1 MPDIVLSVLKYLFL
15 SLIFLF
21 LWRAVR
27 VMYLEIGGPRTVR
40 SVARSPAAPTLK
52 PGKAPDRL
60 AVTAHDGSK
69 PRTFSLDEELLIGRA
84 TKCRV
89 VITDPYASQVH
100 ARIFRRDG
108 TYYIE
113 DMGSTNGTYLNRKK
127 VSAPMPL
134 RRGDRLQI
142 GKTVLEVSR

>member
-69 PRTFSLDEELLIGRA
+69 PRTFSLDEELLVGRA

-113 DMGSTNGTYLNRKK
+113 DMGSTNGTSLNRKK
-127 VSAPMPL
+127 VTSATPVA
-134 RRGDRLQI
+134 RGDRARI
-142 GKTVLEVSR
+142 GKTELEFRR